1 MKKKRKGKKK
11 TSIQKSR
18 TNSHTKQ
25 HSAGNEQQNLPSK
38 THHPRSPEACD
49 VRSYKSVEVEL
60 HREEMLRFQV
70 GIGLVRLR
78 KVPQIF
84 NYSHLSNYQESKQRT
99 IPWWEC
105 TSNTGPSQSMSG
117 AGLRLMA
124 ASCSP
129 PASGRTALVGAL
141 THSQRWTLI
150 HDFKLRPWNAAIE
163 NPELFLPL
171 SSRSI
176 SIP

>member
-1 MKKKRKGKKK
+1 MKKKNKK
-11 TSIQKSR
+11 TLHPKIKD
-18 TNSHTKQ
+18 SHTKQ
-25 HSAGNEQQNLPSK
+25 HSGGNEQQNLPSK
-38 THHPRSPEACD
+38 TQHPRSPEARD
-49 VRSYKSVEVEL
+49 VRSYKSVKVEL
-60 HREEMLRFQV
+60 HREEMPRFQV
-70 GIGLVRLR
+70 VVGLVRLCT
-78 KVPQIF
+78 VQQIF
-84 NYSHLSNYQESKQRT
+84 NYSHLSSHQKSKQRT

-117 AGLRLMA
+117 AGLGFMA

-141 THSQRWTLI
+141 TQSQRWTLI

-171 SSRSI
+171 SSRRI